1 MMMGQD
7 IFGVG
12 PDGAEAILLTVQ
24 VAVVGVV
31 ASLPIGIALALLLA
45 RANFRGK
52 MLVDGLVHLPLVL
65 PPVVVGYLL
74 LEAFLPTGPIGAPL
88 REWFGLSVLFH
99 WTGAAIAAAVMGLPL
114 MVWTI
119 RLSIEGLDPR
129 IEHAAR
135 SLGGGRWHVFRT
147 ITLPMV
153 MPGVAAGTA
162 LSFARSLGEFGA
174 TITFV
179 SNIPGET
186 RTLPIAI
193 YSLLQM
199 PGTEAEVMRLSI
211 VSIILSLGALLL
223 AEWLAKRRTA

>member
-1 MMMGQD
+1 MLG
-7 IFGVG
+7 IG
-12 PDGAEAILLTVQ
+12 PDGAEAIWLTVQ
-24 VAVVGVV
+24 VAVVGVI

-45 RANFRGK
+45 RVEFPGK

-65 PPVVVGYLL
+65 PPVVTGYLL
-74 LEAFLPTGPIGAPL
+74 LEAFLPHGPIGAPL

-114 MVWTI
+114 MVRTI
-119 RLSIEGLDPR
+119 RLSIEALDPR

-153 MPGVAAGTA
+153 TPGIAAGTA
-162 LSFARSLGEFGA
+162 LAFARSLGEFGA

-211 VSIILSLGALLL
+211 VSIILSLGALVL
-223 AEWLAKRRTA
+223 AEWLVKRRAA